1 MTTTN
6 TNTNTNTAAPKKAA
20 FRKNDVVELLTTLH
34 ASRIAQHD
42 SFIKQASNDQV
53 SADERAELLKTAKT
67 NATHA
72 KYLERMTSNSVL
84 LEAVASQVVQLKIT
98 ADQINEIERDAYSM
112 RKFAEL
118 MISFAQK
125 RKVSDEH
132 SFGEALA
139 VIASGV
145 TDSDAVSFGKKMT
158 NKEGGAYGARQ
169 AQMSLKLL
177 ERLNACTVK
186 QDGRNKLFCMNQD
199 SAVFKRIMSAYE

>member
-6 TNTNTNTAAPKKAA
+6 TTVKTSFK
-20 FRKNDVVELLTTLH
+20 KNDVVDLLTTMNAQRTAEH
-34 ASRIAQHD
+34 AS
-42 SFIKQASNDQV
+42 FIEKANADQV
-53 SADERAELLKTAKT
+53 STDERKELLASAKKA
-67 NATHA
+67 ATHA
-72 KYLERMTSNSVL
+72 KYIARMTDNETL
-84 LEAVASQVVQLKIT
+84 LDAVASQVVQLKIK
-98 ADQINEIERDAYSM
+98 AVQIEEIERDAYSL

-132 SFGEALA
+132 SFSEALA